1 MLSNFH
7 LNVDSII
14 FFFTNSKV
22 STVEARFNEGPEDWQ
37 SLFAISRFFFIHITI
52 TGVKKIVR
60 YTKDFVIYYNN

>member
-14 FFFTNSKV
+14 FFTNSKV

-52 TGVKKIVR
+52 TGVKKIVC